1 MVQSVGLDGLQRS
14 LGLSSAAPVSLSDLG
29 NYTSTE
35 QALSFAMDAIG
46 VDLAESVSISP
57 AAAAVAETIAAGL
70 PGTEMSASQK
80 LGLGLSVVS
89 MNPVGIAVGLNNL
102 AGDPLGLGD
111 TIDSVTDAVGEV
123 LGDVGRAVMGAVGLD
138 EETIESTISG
148 VAGFAETVASLP
160 DQAMNALG
168 SFADEVGLTDL
179 ADDVTDTLGGLA
191 DAAIGGL
198 QDVAEAV
205 GLGDVAE
212 AVSDVAAAVGI
223 GDDSAA
229 AAAADAAEAEAEA
242 SESEASDGESAGAA
256 GEAGEAG
263 GAADGAGGD
272 SDGGDSGGG
281 DSGGGDSGGGDS
293 GGGDS
298 GGGDSGGGDGG
309 GKG

>member
-160 DQAMNALG
+160 DQAMNAIG

-242 SESEASDGESAGAA
+242 EASESEASDGESAGA
-256 GEAGEAG
+256 AGEAG

-272 SDGGDSGGG
+272 SDGGDSDGGG
-281 DSGGGDSGGGDS
+281 SDGGGSD
-293 GGGDS
+293 
-298 GGGDSGGGDGG
+298 GGDSGGGDGG
-309 GKG
+309 GDGGGKG